1 MTTQLLNPATLPHV
15 PIYHQVAVTD
25 GARTVYVAGQVA
37 VDADGTRVGD
47 GDLAAQV
54 ERVYLNLDAALAA
67 AGASLADLVKVTAY
81 LVDWRPEK
89 MGDVLDGMER
99 AARTLGVDVPLPPLT
114 GIGVTALA
122 EPGLLVE
129 VEGIAVLP

>member
-1 MTTQLLNPATLPHV
+1 MTTQLLNPAALPHV

-25 GARTVYVAGQVA
+25 GARTIYVAGQVA
-37 VDADGTRVGD
+37 VDADGTRIGD

-54 ERVYLNLDAALAA
+54 AQVYLNLHAALAA
-67 AGASLADLVKVTAY
+67 AGARLSDLVKVTAY

-89 MGDVLDGMER
+89 MADVRDGMER
-99 AARTLGVDVPLPPLT
+99 AARALGVEVSLPPLT
-114 GIGVTALA
+114 GVGVAALA

-129 VEGIAVLP
+129 VDGVAVLP